1 MRIDILT
8 LFDEYMTYLFSQSIL
23 GRAQRAGY
31 LEIHAHNFR
40 AFALDKHHTVDD
52 TPYGGGKGMLLKPE
66 PICACYDSVIADA
79 PQKPHTVYL
88 SPKGKVLNQEIAR
101 RLSQEPRLV
110 FLCGHYEGVDQR
122 ALDRIVDEEISIGD
136 YVLTGGELACAVV
149 VDCLCR
155 MVPGVL
161 DSEECYEEESH
172 YNGLLEYPQYTRPES
187 VEGRQ
192 VPQVL
197 LEGKH
202 AEIEAWRRRESLKIT
217 KERRP
222 DLLPRAALT
231 PADLDFLEKE
241 RN

>member
-1 MRIDILT
+1 M
-8 LFDEYMTYLFSQSIL
+8 
-23 GRAQRAGY
+23 
-31 LEIHAHNFR
+31 
-40 AFALDKHHTVDD
+40 
-52 TPYGGGKGMLLKPE
+52 
-66 PICACYDSVIADA
+66 
-79 PQKPHTVYL
+79 
-88 SPKGKVLNQEIAR
+88 
-101 RLSQEPRLV
+101 
-110 FLCGHYEGVDQR
+110 
-122 ALDRIVDEEISIGD
+122 
-136 YVLTGGELACAVV
+136 LTGGELACAVV

-187 VEGRQ
+187 FEGRQ